1 MIAPSVPSFDVQSV
15 RLAMREVETQAME
28 AQMFPAS
35 GDFPDSFPEVGKRL
49 RMRRRGEA
57 DPVATASLILNAEGA
72 LLWHAGQP
80 PTAFTGRRMR
90 RGVPEAPAG
99 ELVELYQYE
108 PLEPNEIMQ
117 HLVNLDVRLNENL
130 VKAKNA
136 APQLVPLT
144 FDAGPIGD
152 PNAFTITR
160 GAHFQPAG
168 NKNRLLFVHGT
179 FSKTD
184 AFFEGIRNAPGG
196 PLFLEKLFGNYE
208 EVLAYDHATL
218 SVSPVLNA
226 FDLARLMASV
236 EGPLDVIA
244 HSRGGLV
251 ARWALEGFGLGKAT
265 PTRGILVGCPI
276 NGTSLAAPAR
286 LRSSLSLLSNIGTA
300 LKIAGGV
307 ASAYM
312 PLLIAPVALL
322 RVATSVTSVAA
333 KTPLLDAAVQM
344 VPGLAGQ
351 SRTGNN
357 PDLGRIRSVTLNAP
371 PTYFV
376 VQSDF
381 EIESP
386 GWKFWKWFNKGRL
399 ADAGADI
406 VFPGKNDLVVDTP
419 SMTEFAAGA
428 AFPSANVHD
437 FSTNAEVHHCNYFES
452 DKTLAFIGASFGF

>member
-1 MIAPSVPSFDVQSV
+1 
-15 RLAMREVETQAME
+15 MREAEAKTIE

-35 GDFPDSFPEVGKRL
+35 GDFPDAFPEVGKRL
-49 RMRRRGEA
+49 RLRRRGEA
-57 DPVATASLILNAEGA
+57 DPVATASLILNDEGA

-108 PLEPNEIMQ
+108 PLEPNEILQ
-117 HLVNLDVRLNENL
+117 HLVDLDARLNENL
-130 VKAKNA
+130 DKVRNA

-144 FDAGPIGD
+144 LGAGPAGN
-152 PNAFTITR
+152 PTGFTITR

-168 NKNRLLFVHGT
+168 NRKRLLFVHGT
-179 FSKTD
+179 FSKTE
-184 AFFEGIRNAPGG
+184 AFFDGFRNAPGG
-196 PLFLEKLFGNYE
+196 PAFLKRMFDSYA
-208 EVLAYDHATL
+208 EVLAYDHATV

-226 FDLARLMASV
+226 FDLARLMANV
-236 EGPLDVIA
+236 QGPLDVIA

-251 ARWALEGFGLGKAT
+251 TRWALEGFGLGKAA
-265 PTRGILVGCPI
+265 PVRGMLVGCPI

-286 LRSSLSLLSNIGTA
+286 LCSSLSLLSNIGTA
-300 LKIAGGV
+300 LKLAGGV
-307 ASAYM
+307 ATAYM

-322 RVATSVTSVAA
+322 RVATSVISVAA

-357 PDLGRIRSVTLNAP
+357 PDLGRIRSVMLNAP

-381 EIESP
+381 QIESP
-386 GWKFWKWFNKGRL
+386 GWKFWKWFNGGQL

-406 VFPGKNDLVVDTP
+406 IFPGSNDLVVDTV
-419 SMTEFAAGA
+419 SMTEFASNTVFPAG
-428 AFPSANVHD
+428 NLQD

-452 DKTLAFIGASFGF
+452 DKTLGFISHSLGF

>member
-1 MIAPSVPSFDVQSV
+1 MSAVKAPAFDVQTV
-15 RLAMREVETQAME
+15 RLALREAEAKIVEAKMY
-28 AQMFPAS
+28 PAS
-35 GDFPDSFPEVGKRL
+35 GDFPDTFPEVGRRL

-57 DPVATASLILNAEGA
+57 DPVATASLILNDEGA

-80 PTAFTGRRMR
+80 PTASTGRRMR

-99 ELVELYQYE
+99 ELVELFQYE
-108 PLEPNEIMQ
+108 PLEPNEIVR
-117 HLVNLDVRLNENL
+117 HLVDLDARLNENL
-130 VKAKNA
+130 DVQHNA
-136 APQLVPLT
+136 APQLVPLS
-144 FDAGPIGD
+144 
-152 PNAFTITR
+152 FTAAPDYPTDFSVIR
-160 GAHFQPAG
+160 GQHFQPTG
-168 NKNRLLFVHGT
+168 KKSRLLFVHGT
-179 FSKTD
+179 FSKTE
-184 AFFEGIRNAPGG
+184 AFIEGIRKAPAG
-196 PLFLEKLFGNYE
+196 PAFLEKLFGSYE

-226 FDLARLMASV
+226 FDLARLMATV

-251 ARWALEGFGLGKAT
+251 TRWALEGFGLGKAS
-265 PTRGILVGCPI
+265 PVRGVLVGCPI

-300 LKIAGGV
+300 IKIAGGV

-322 RVATSVTSVAA
+322 RVATSVISVAA

-357 PDLGRIRSVTLNAP
+357 PDIGRIRDVTLSVP
-371 PTYFV
+371 PDYFV

-381 EIESP
+381 QIDSP
-386 GWKFWKWFNKGRL
+386 GWSFWKWFNKGRI
-399 ADAGADI
+399 ANAGADI
-406 VFPGKNDLVVDTP
+406 VFNGKNDLVVDTA
-419 SMTEFAAGA
+419 SMTEFTSDR
-428 AFPSANVHD
+428 AFPAGNLHD
-437 FSTNAEVHHCNYFES
+437 FATNAEVHHCNYFES
-452 DKTLAFIGASFGF
+452 AKTLDFIRHSFEF